1 MFHTP
6 VKKIVLGLGMSALT
20 TLVLAA
26 GSPGDSGPA
35 AEKAQSEATPKM
47 SPPLENWSAPQ
58 FFGESAGISASPS
71 MGLTSSSAKTP
82 TKVGLPLSTFI
93 PLAPCRLVDT
103 RGVFSPVYAGGA
115 FAANEVRNY
124 AIPSHCGV
132 PAGINRMKAVSIAI
146 TTPPTSASGDIE
158 VIATGA
164 TLGGTVA
171 MVIQAGQ
178 WNSVSATPAVNSAGS
193 IQVQLR
199 TTPGDVVIDVNGYY
213 AGTDD
218 ANTLDFFSVVGIYS
232 SDGGLFYVQNDS
244 TNGAAI
250 RAVNSASGA
259 DVRLAQGANALDVAD
274 GGMRVRGAGAGSNTF
289 VTKQVVNTA
298 GAFSTGGGN
307 LCTVGASNNAG
318 TVIDNQYANG
328 DPNAIIIITLNS
340 FGAFGLSQGPYEVLY
355 LYDATCGTAA
365 VNHWSIFD
373 LSAAPLPNN
382 LTFNVM
388 IIKP

>member
-20 TLVLAA
+20 TLALAA
-26 GSPGDSGPA
+26 GSPGASGPG
-35 AEKAQSEATPKM
+35 AEKAQPEATSKM

-58 FFGESAGISASPS
+58 FFGGSAGISASPS

-146 TTPPTSASGDIE
+146 TTPPTSLSGDIE

-164 TLGGTVA
+164 ALGSTVA

-199 TTPGDVVIDVNGYY
+199 TTPGHVVIDVNGYY

-218 ANTLDFFSVVGIYS
+218 ANTVDFLSVIGTYA
-232 SDGGLFYVQNDS
+232 SDGGLFYVLNDS
-244 TNGAAI
+244 TIGAAV
-250 RAVNSASGA
+250 RGVNGVSGA
-259 DVRLAQGANALDVAD
+259 DARLAQGANALDVAD
-274 GGMRVRGAGAGSNTF
+274 GGIRIRGAGIGSNTAAT
-289 VTKQVVNTA
+289 VHQVNTA
-298 GAFSTGGGN
+298 GNFGAGGT
-307 LCTVGASNNAG
+307 LCSAGFPDYTVL
-318 TVIDNQYANG
+318 DNVYANG
-328 DPNAIIIITLNS
+328 DPNAILIITASDGNGLTHVTQSFAAYYLN
-340 FGAFGLSQGPYEVLY
+340 GAGC
-355 LYDATCGTAA
+355 ATVAANDHWLIHA
-365 VNHWSIFD
+365 VNSV
-373 LSAAPLPNN
+373 ALPN
-382 LTFNVM
+382 LLKLNVLV
-388 IIKP
+388 IKP